1 MALVLKDRVK
11 ETTTSTGT
19 GSVVLAGA
27 VTGFQSFFSALADGD
42 TTYYTIEDGTDW
54 ETGLGT
60 WTESTSTLAR
70 TTVYDSS
77 NSGNAVDWG
86 AGEKNVF
93 ITLPAARTATIKV
106 YPTIDDLPMTGNSAG
121 DQAYVSGNNRLYL
134 FNGTGWYNIA
144 LINQTPTV
152 TGNEAAYILATD
164 GTPTVIT
171 LTGTDPEG
179 LPLVWTHVATG
190 LDSEAT
196 ITSVDNVFTITP
208 STNSADEGAFSVTFR
223 ASDGVNIGTAS
234 SSFTLQ
240 FLSANWRYVSLSL
253 GTNSTNALANST
265 FIDRSTNALT
275 ITASGTATQ
284 TAFHPYLENWSV
296 HFDGDGDYLTVPDNS
311 SFDFDADFT
320 IDAWIYWAVAAAQ
333 TYTCVIGGNGSST
346 DGWQIY
352 LQSSNGQLLWFYDG
366 FPAGQ
371 TGGQV
376 ELNNWTHIAATRQ
389 GSNLR
394 TFLNGAMVYENTSYT
409 TNTLFQQTSG
419 LGTRIGYDH
428 SAPDN
433 GYFNGQISDIRV
445 VKGTALYTSAF
456 TPPTEKLTAVSGT
469 SLLTCQSNRFIDN
482 STNAHTITVSGNPKI
497 SAYNPFGQESE
508 YAVGENMGSYYS
520 STNNG
525 VYIETTNPDTSSNI
539 WECQGWIYL
548 DTSFADFGETAIFST
563 LQSVPTGMVWRL
575 FGEQIG
581 NGWNKQMNI
590 YGRRAMPNLQSAT
603 LPMHPFSWM
612 HLLASCDGSNIRVF
626 FNGSL
631 VITGGA
637 SNWNGGA
644 NLRIGNVY
652 YTNAGAKGYHS
663 DFKFQIGGSVTT
675 SDFTPPTAP
684 VGNSNAYWYS
694 PMDNAGIFDKTGNN
708 TLTLFGNTVT
718 STTQTKYADTA
729 MYFDGTGDYITTTI
743 PRGLG
748 SGDFTIEGWV
758 YHTSLVDSISW
769 VSSTRGA
776 TGFNVGTD
784 ASGDVVWYDQ
794 AGSAGRKIEVT
805 GQISTNTWYHFAFI
819 RSSGVIKAYLNGT
832 QVGSNYSSTQNYSAE
847 AFGIGDTI
855 GFIGEEMYGYIEN
868 LQIIRGVA
876 KYTANFTPPAGQQ
889 GRAYQAES

>member
-1 MALVLKDRVK
+1 MAIKYSLLK
-11 ETTTSTGT
+11 
-19 GSVVLAGA
+19 
-27 VTGFQSFFSALADGD
+27 SFPASPGIDSAADIPL
-42 TTYYTIEDGTDW
+42 T
-54 ETGLGT
+54 
-60 WTESTSTLAR
+60 
-70 TTVYDSS
+70 
-77 NSGNAVDWG
+77 N
-86 AGEKNVF
+86 NV
-93 ITLPAARTATIKV
+93 I
-106 YPTIDDLPMTGNSAG
+106 G
-121 DQAYVSGNNRLYL
+121 DQLYVAETNRLYIW
-134 FNGTGWYNIA
+134 NGTGWYNIA
-144 LINQTPTV
+144 LINTAPTI
-152 TGNEAAYILATD
+152 TNGADASYFLSTD

-171 LTGTDPEG
+171 LTATDPEG
-179 LPLVWTHVATG
+179 IPITWSYAVTSGSLGST
-190 LDSEAT
+190 AT
-196 ITSVDNVFTITP
+196 ITQADNVFTITP
-208 STNSADEGAFSVTFR
+208 STNTGDAGTFGITFT
-223 ASDGVNIGTAS
+223 ASDGVNTATS
-234 SSFTLQ
+234 TTSITLG
-240 FLSANWRYVSLSL
+240 FVSAYWDETVLSV

-275 ITASGTATQ
+275 ITTAGTPTQ

-333 TYTCVIGGNGSST
+333 TYTCVIGGNGSSA

-428 SAPDN
+428 AAPDN

-482 STNAHTITVSGNPKI
+482 SSNAHAITVAGNPEI
-497 SAYNPFGQESE
+497 SAFNPFGQESE
-508 YAVGENMGSYYS
+508 YVVGENKGSGYFDGVNDYLRVAYDTSINLS
-520 STNNG
+520 SGDFTIECWFYKNNTSTGTASELFNKDG
-525 VYIETTNPDTSSNI
+525 VYAASYTS
-539 WECQGWIYL
+539 
-548 DTSFADFGETAIFST
+548 
-563 LQSVPTGMVWRL
+563 
-575 FGEQIG
+575 
-581 NGWNKQMNI
+581 
-590 YGRRAMPNLQSAT
+590 YGVS
-603 LPMHPFSWM
+603 
-612 HLLASCDGSNIRVF
+612 I
-626 FNGSL
+626 
-631 VITGGA
+631 
-637 SNWNGGA
+637 
-644 NLRIGNVY
+644 
-652 YTNAGAKGYHS
+652 TNAGALTFQAGYGAGTSSKVTTYSISETIRLNRWYHYAVVKSGTTITQYIDGEQVGSATQGLAITDGGKPLLIGYQASQPGDKTWPGYIS
-663 DFKFQIGGSVTT
+663 DFRITKGTAVYT
-675 SDFTPPTAP
+675 SNFTPPTEP
-684 VGNSNAYWYS
+684 VGNTNASLYL
-694 PMDNAGIFDKTGNN
+694 PFDNAGIFDKAGNN